1 MIYAVIDLSY
11 EEMAMNGNY
20 RSAARRAPLYCTLA
34 LTVSAALAQSPA
46 ITPAVTIDQH
56 KIHDYP
62 LAKILESGGDFH
74 TTPFTPEDGHGE
86 GKHGPR
92 SKERELF
99 YKQAFPNF
107 PFLRLNGLDSQSCYE
122 CHNTI
127 GSYVPADYTP
137 GSHALLRKP
146 SPVGGSA
153 GLASNAFINP
163 NFPNNLTQ
171 LVRNPPHVFGT
182 GYGQA
187 LAAEMSTLLGL
198 QATLAT
204 QLAQAKAQRTKK
216 SATQTWPLSAKALSF
231 GTYSVTCIPQGDCT
245 PDTSKVTGVQ
255 SDLIVRPFQ
264 WKGIASSVRHFVRDA
279 MDFHFSMQAVEKV
292 GHYDCDRDGK
302 VDEMT
307 LGNVTALTAFVAM
320 TRPPY
325 VAIPQD
331 DAGKKS
337 FQRGKAIFE
346 GTATDLKRKL
356 AGNMCATC
364 HVPQMTL
371 AVPLV
376 VIENPPVPNVTDA
389 SGSPTETTLINA
401 VPPEQ
406 HSATQQVKAR
416 VAAILRKQ
424 ANLKSALT
432 AKVIASP
439 VQSDAV
445 LASAPPERRDAL
457 DLVIDLSKPADV
469 PAYVLPRLP
478 AQSNGQVIV
487 PILSDL
493 RLHNM
498 GTGLADS
505 VPQGVDVSTTPPV
518 PPPLFLT
525 RPLWGVADTGPW
537 LHDGRARTLKEA
549 IAFHNSSGSEAVRV
563 IQAFDALS
571 KEDQQAVVNFLLAQR
586 LPIAQDI
593 TQGAAQ

>member
-1 MIYAVIDLSY
+1 
-11 EEMAMNGNY
+11 MAMKGNN
-20 RSAARRAPLYCTLA
+20 RSTARRAPLLCALA
-34 LTVSAALAQSPA
+34 LTMSAALAQDPA
-46 ITPAVTIDQH
+46 ITPAVTIDQN
-56 KIHDYP
+56 KIHQTP
-62 LAKILESGGDFH
+62 LVKILESGGDFH

-86 GKHGPR
+86 GKDGPR
-92 SKERELF
+92 SKQRELF

-107 PFLRLNGLDSQSCYE
+107 PFLRLNGIDSQSCYE

-127 GSYVPADYTP
+127 GSYVPPDYTP
-137 GSHALLRKP
+137 GSKALLRKP

-153 GLASNAFINP
+153 GVASNAFINP
-163 NFPNNLTQ
+163 NFPTDLTQ

-182 GYGQA
+182 GYGQS
-187 LAAEMSTLLGL
+187 LAGEMSTLLRL
-198 QATLAT
+198 QAQLAT
-204 QLAQAKAQRTKK
+204 NRALEMAK
-216 SATQTWPLSAKALSF
+216 QTGKLYKQSIPLSAKGQSF
-231 GTYSVTCIPQGDCT
+231 GFYAVSCSPQGDCA

-255 SDLIVRPFQ
+255 EDLIVRPFQ

-325 VAIPQD
+325 VAVPTD
-331 DAGKKS
+331 PAGKKS
-337 FQRGKAIFE
+337 FERGKAIFE
-346 GTATDLKRKL
+346 GTATDLKGTL
-356 AGNMCATC
+356 SGSMCATC

-371 AVPLV
+371 TEPQL
-376 VIENPPVPNVTDA
+376 VIENPPVPNVTDP
-389 SGSPTETTLINA
+389 SGCPMETTLINA

-406 HSATQQVKAR
+406 HATTQQVKAR
-416 VAAILRKQ
+416 VAAILAKQ
-424 ANLKSALT
+424 EQLKSAVSIDAVT
-432 AKVIASP
+432 ATA
-439 VQSDAV
+439 QSDAV
-445 LASAPPERRDAL
+445 LKYAPPAKLDAL
-457 DLVIDLSKPADV
+457 DLIIDLTKPGNT
-469 PAYVLPRLP
+469 PAYVYPRLP
-478 AQSNGQVIV
+478 AQGDSSVVV

-498 GTGLADS
+498 GSGLADS
-505 VPQGVDVSTTPPV
+505 VSQGVDVSTTPPV

-549 IAFHNSSGSEAVRV
+549 IGFHDSPGSEATPI
-563 IQAFDALS
+563 IQAFNKLTAV
-571 KEDQQAVVNFLLAQR
+571 DQQAVVNFLLAQR

-593 TQGAAQ
+593 TQGATASK

>member
-1 MIYAVIDLSY
+1 
-11 EEMAMNGNY
+11 MNGNN
-20 RSAARRAPLYCTLA
+20 RSTARRAPMFCALA
-34 LTVSAALAQSPA
+34 LTMSAALAQDPA
-46 ITPAVTIDQH
+46 ITPAVTIDQN

-86 GKHGPR
+86 GQDGPR
-92 SKERELF
+92 SKQRQLF
-99 YKQAFPNF
+99 YAQAFPNF
-107 PFLRLNGLDSQSCYE
+107 PFLRLNGIDSQSCYE

-127 GSYVPADYTP
+127 GSYVPPDYTP
-137 GSHALLRKP
+137 GSKALLRKP

-153 GLASNAFINP
+153 GVASNAFINP
-163 NFPNNLTQ
+163 NFPTNLTQ

-182 GYGQA
+182 GYGQS

-198 QATLAT
+198 QAAIAT
-204 QLAQAKAQRTKK
+204 QVAQAKAQQSGK
-216 SATQTWPLSAKALSF
+216 SSTQSWALSAKGLSF
-231 GTYSVTCIPQGDCT
+231 GTYAVTCIPQGDCT
-245 PDTSKVTGVQ
+245 PDASKVTGVQ

-292 GHYDCDRDGK
+292 GHFDCDRDGK

-307 LGNVTALTAFVAM
+307 VGNVTALASFVAM

-325 VAIPQD
+325 VAIPTD
-331 DAGKKS
+331 PAGKKS
-337 FQRGKAIFE
+337 FERGKAIFE
-346 GTATDLKRKL
+346 GTAADLKGTL
-356 AGNMCATC
+356 SGSMCATC

-371 AVPLV
+371 AAPLL
-376 VIENPPVPNVTDA
+376 VIENPPVPNVTDP
-389 SGSPTETTLINA
+389 SGCPTETTLINA

-406 HSATQQVKAR
+406 HATTKQVKAR
-416 VAAILRKQ
+416 VAAILAKQ
-424 ANLKSALT
+424 ASLKSAVS
-432 AKVIASP
+432 AEAVESVAASAR
-439 VQSDAV
+439 SDAV
-445 LASAPPERRDAL
+445 LASAPPSKLDPL
-457 DLVIDLSKPADV
+457 DLLVDLTKPGDA
-469 PAYVLPRLP
+469 PAYVYPRLQ
-478 AQSNGQVIV
+478 AQGDGQVVV

-498 GTGLADS
+498 GSGLADS
-505 VPQGVDVSTTPPV
+505 VSQGVDVSTTPAV

-549 IAFHNSSGSEAVRV
+549 IGFHNSQGSEATPV
-563 IQAFDALS
+563 IQAFDKLS
-571 KEDQQAVVNFLLAQR
+571 PTDQQAVVNFLLAQR

-593 TQGAAQ
+593 TQGATASK